1 MRSCSRR
8 ARPLDGE
15 PAVRHLRGLAYFGGP
30 AGPLTSWITFD
41 MGAGMEVVREA
52 GRENTVVPD
61 SLAAS
66 ADRMASS
73 TGRMAE
79 SESQKET
86 R

>member
-1 MRSCSRR
+1 
-8 ARPLDGE
+8 
-15 PAVRHLRGLAYFGGP
+15 LAGP

-41 MGAGMEVVREA
+41 MGAWMEVVREV
-52 GRENTVVPD
+52 GRENMAALD

-66 ADRMASS
+66 VDRMASS